1 MGIIAKARFYLS
13 SQTLMTLYYSH
24 VYPFLTY
31 CNVAWSSTYRSSVN
45 CIYLLPK
52 RLVRLITKPH
62 YLAKTT
68 PLFSRLKV
76 LVKDWNDL
84 PVTWAGN
91 LIANFWKRSNPQPMH
106 CLVIRASSL
115 GWLGGNKFWPLR
127 YLFATLLV
135 MYMMIV
141 FILSTILLTVF
152 VLFASQLTAALPF
165 SMRVKLLENV
175 RIFQTNGTVI
185 QKCLAF
191 HKL

>member
-1 MGIIAKARFYLS
+1 MIGNIIKSWKPHIDFVSKKISKSVGIIAKARFYLS

-31 CNVAWSSTYRSSVN
+31 RNVAWSSTYRSSVN

-91 LIANFWKRSNPQPMH
+91 LIANFWKKSNPH
-106 CLVIRASSL
+106 DKWVWISKLVNCLFYRSFKRQRNWSVRWGPLASL
-115 GWLGGNKFWPLR
+115 D
-127 YLFATLLV
+127 
-135 MYMMIV
+135 
-141 FILSTILLTVF
+141 
-152 VLFASQLTAALPF
+152 
-165 SMRVKLLENV
+165 
-175 RIFQTNGTVI
+175 
-185 QKCLAF
+185 
-191 HKL
+191 